1 MKDAGDMSYEELL
14 ELEEDLKIILA
25 GRAAEEKQELVG
37 LGTDALKILQEF
49 VGNALD
55 YYMDSEAASAR
66 RDYERSV

>member
-1 MKDAGDMSYEELL
+1 MSYEELL

-55 YYMDSEAASAR
+55 YYVDAEAASAR

>member
-1 MKDAGDMSYEELL
+1 MKDTGDMSYE

-25 GRAAEEKQELVG
+25 GRAAEERQELVG

-49 VGNALD
+49 VGNTLD
-55 YYMDSEAASAR
+55 YYVDAEAASAR

>member
-1 MKDAGDMSYEELL
+1 MKDTIDMSYEELL

-25 GRAAEEKQELVG
+25 GRAAEEKHELVG

-55 YYMDSEAASAR
+55 YYVDAEAASAR

>member
-1 MKDAGDMSYEELL
+1 MKDTSDMSYEELL

-55 YYMDSEAASAR
+55 YYVEAEAASER

>member
-1 MKDAGDMSYEELL
+1 MKDTSDMSYEELL

-25 GRAAEEKQELVG
+25 GRAAEERQELVG

-55 YYMDSEAASAR
+55 YYVDAEAASAR